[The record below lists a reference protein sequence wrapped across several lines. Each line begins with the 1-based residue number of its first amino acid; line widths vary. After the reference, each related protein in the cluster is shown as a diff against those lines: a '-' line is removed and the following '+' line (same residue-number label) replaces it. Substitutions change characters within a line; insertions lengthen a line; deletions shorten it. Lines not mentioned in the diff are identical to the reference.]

1 MGPILRLTVP
11 AGIVV
16 PNAEM
21 GEMGKE
27 QVCSELRV
35 EGRARFHTH
44 WV

>member
-11 AGIVV
+11 AGIVL

-27 QVCSELRV
+27 RACSELRV
-35 EGRARFHTH
+35 EVRAWFHTH